1 MYYLTVDLASK
12 FSAGVLRDSTGKV
25 HWQGDSHKD
34 SPIVWVKRLGQVAAL
49 AKDEDK
55 GIEVLVEDVPY
66 GISSQAMVKPVLRLQ
81 GMLILELDDFSIYPY
96 FINPATWQSDYPGVG
111 RAPKGLS
118 KADALKYRAGK
129 AAEYAR
135 ELGYEPPNL
144 VAEWQTENPDLK
156 PLKKYTNPL
165 EKGMTDYVDAFL
177 MNDWLQRNKEDFRT
191 RSGVQ
196 IAYI

>member
-1 MYYLTVDLASK
+1 MYLSIDLAAK
-12 FSAGVLRDSTGKV
+12 FSAAVLRDSTGKV
-25 HWQGDSHKD
+25 RWQGDSRKD
-34 SPIVWVKRLGQVAAL
+34 SPVVWVQRLGHVVAL
-49 AKDEDK
+49 AKDEDED
-55 GIEVLVEDVPY
+55 ILVLVEDVPY
-66 GISSQAMVKPVLRLQ
+66 GISNQAMVKPVLRLQ
-81 GMLILELDDFSIYPY
+81 GMLILELIHFSVYPY
-96 FINPATWQSDYPGVG
+96 FINPSTWQSDYPGVG

-118 KADALKYRAGK
+118 KADALKYRVEK

-135 ELGYEPPNL
+135 ELGYEPPDL
-144 VAEWQTENPDLK
+144 VAEWQTENPDLR